1 MILWLL
7 LREPGTISQFDFNLL
22 PLTYVII
29 SDVLPIF
36 HVLYIHNRIYGRV
49 EVSSA
54 IIFGSK
60 DCEEKDYAASEGN
73 KVMIRYSDFDD
84 LSGTDRITLSA
95 SGLSASGS
103 RAGSGLHSFHDD
115 RPIRIDD
122 GTVVTKK
129 GNLSNNESSSSSSEE
144 EELPKK

>member
-22 PLTYVII
+22 PLIYVIP
-29 SDVLPIF
+29 SDVLPIT

-54 IIFGSK
+54 IIFGSQ
-60 DCEEKDYAASEGN
+60 DCEEKDYAASECN

-95 SGLSASGS
+95 SGS

-115 RPIRIDD
+115 RPIRIDN

-129 GNLSNNESSSSSSEE
+129 GNLSNNESTSSNSSSEE
-144 EELPKK
+144 EELPEK